1 MTNHPALPY
10 TVGMDKDGN
19 RSCRNDNK
27 PPSFQIQIQGEIEQ
41 TRIEWFKK
49 LGFEVQSSGSVA
61 NSTTILIGPIND
73 QSHLRGFL
81 NKLWDLNFEVIQVRR
96 LETMRKKGDQT
107 NE

>member
-1 MTNHPALPY
+1 MTNHILLPY
-10 TVGMDKDGN
+10 TDGMDKDGN
-19 RSCRNDNK
+19 RSCRNDNE

-41 TRIEWFKK
+41 TRIEWFEK
-49 LGFEVQSSGSVA
+49 LGFEVLSSGSAA

-81 NKLWDLNFEVIQVRR
+81 NKLWDLNFEVIQVRK
-96 LETMRKKGDQT
+96 LETMSKKGDQT